1 MSGALVG
8 LNAVLE
14 PGTIVRLV
22 SQPDWG
28 IGQVQSRI
36 GTRITVNFQDAGK
49 QVIDGS
55 KVELSIAHKY

>member
-1 MSGALVG
+1 MSGALLG

-28 IGQVQSRI
+28 ICQVQSRI
-36 GTRITVNFQDAGK
+36 GTRITVNFQDA
-49 QVIDGS
+49 
-55 KVELSIAHKY
+55 

>member
-1 MSGALVG
+1 MSGALLG

-36 GTRITVNFQDAGK
+36 GTRITVNFRDAGK